1 MKVGIVGAGMVGS
14 AAANALVL
22 RGAASEV
29 VLIDKNHKRASAEAQ
44 DILHATPF
52 AHISR
57 VRAGDFHDLEGAEA
71 VILAAG
77 VSQQPGETRLQL
89 LERNAEVFERI
100 LPKALAVA
108 PDAILVVATNPVDVM
123 TQVATRVSALPPE
136 RVIGSGTILDTA
148 RFRALLGEHLQISP
162 KSVHAYVLGEHGDS
176 EVLCWSSADAGT
188 VTVEEL
194 ARQIGRSLDH
204 DAKARIDE
212 DVRRAAYRII
222 EGKGATWYGIAGGLT
237 RIIQSIRGNEDS
249 VLTVSMVTENVD
261 GVGPVAVSLPRVVG
275 RGGVV
280 RSLWPKLS
288 EDERAALRR
297 SAEVI
302 KDAMGGRW

>member
-1 MKVGIVGAGMVGS
+1 VW
-14 AAANALVL
+14 AATA
-22 RGAASEV
+22 
-29 VLIDKNHKRASAEAQ
+29 
-44 DILHATPF
+44 
-52 AHISR
+52 
-57 VRAGDFHDLEGAEA
+57 
-71 VILAAG
+71 
-77 VSQQPGETRLQL
+77 
-89 LERNAEVFERI
+89 
-100 LPKALAVA
+100 
-108 PDAILVVATNPVDVM
+108 
-123 TQVATRVSALPPE
+123 
-136 RVIGSGTILDTA
+136 GTILDTA

-188 VTVEEL
+188 VMVEDL

-204 DAKARIDE
+204 VAKARIDE

-249 VLTVSMVTENVD
+249 VLTVSMVTESVAD
-261 GVGPVAVSLPRVVG
+261 VGPVAVSLPRVVG

-288 EDERAALRR
+288 EDEHAALRC

-302 KDAMGGRW
+302 KDAMGGTGSCSNHGVHHPTNRRCKLGSRWARWMLAARRAGRECQSCRFPTRIGLRREHGVTSDLAVGQKRDA